1 MDNLM
6 NRRQAITAMGAAA
19 LATVLPTIAPA
30 TPTPIIE
37 DLSQIA
43 ALDLKPGT
51 LLLIVGMNEGEPE
64 IEHFGMCQEISKSL
78 RCVMPSTT
86 TFFEH
91 ARLRDLRMRIARHR
105 LRQEIC
111 DWIHADNLR
120 RNPGHNVLD
129 PDLADPENWLYTMG
143 FLHECCDGDE
153 AWLLKDWKRRDPL
166 GVNML
171 VTPWLKSFQVLAEA
185 DITLVARPD
194 GFDVVAH
201 RWNDCATTNKDIS
214 KCVRSWQNYLAKH
227 YGKRTYGTPV

>member
-30 TPTPIIE
+30 TPQPIIE

-51 LLLIVGMNEGEPE
+51 LLLIVGMNTGEPE
-64 IEHFGMCQEISKSL
+64 IEHFGLCREINEILKKD
-78 RCVMPSTT
+78 RAMFT
-86 TFFEH
+86 EH
-91 ARLRDLRMRIARHR
+91 ARLRDLRSRIARHR

-111 DWIHADNLR
+111 DWIHADNIK
-120 RNPGHNVLD
+120 RNPDYSPLD
-129 PDLADPENWLYTMG
+129 PDMADPEDWLYTMG
-143 FLHECCDGDE
+143 FLSECYEDQ
-153 AWLLKDWKRRDPL
+153 AWLRKDWSRRDPL

-171 VTPWLKSFQVLAEA
+171 VMPWLQSFHMVSDA

-201 RWNDCATTNKDIS
+201 RWNDCATTNVDIS